1 MNKLLPLFCL
11 FVSVQVNAANQN
23 QQDEPGFFDS
33 IVNKVSGWFA
43 EEPTEDEKAKEE
55 KAKEEKAANGTAQSS
70 AEQMKEDAVK
80 KAIAVAEQAAQS
92 PEVQNAASESKDV
105 ASALFG
111 SLKTAAKDVALQT
124 AGQMATDQIQQS
136 TAQWR
141 EQLDSLIEDK
151 SCDTQQQCKVV
162 GVGHLPCGG
171 PSIYLVYST
180 KNAGGKQVQSVAN
193 LITEQERKLHQE
205 LGTMGICKATPQIQA
220 QCVNNRC
227 VEVGGQP
234 TAQ

>member
-43 EEPTEDEKAKEE
+43 EEPTEDE

-220 QCVNNRC
+220 QCVNNQC